1 MAILDSGIKNASI
14 STLIPIGLI
23 GVILMFFMPIP
34 TFLLDT
40 FQAFNITIAITI
52 FLLSMYIK
60 EPLDFSVF
68 PSVLLV
74 TTLYR
79 LALNMSSTKLILLQG
94 LNFNG
99 KLIKTFGDFVVGGN
113 YVIGIIVFVIL
124 VVINFIV
131 ITKGSERVAEV
142 GARFTLDA
150 MPGKQMSIDADYNAG
165 IISEEEAKERRK
177 KIQMESDF
185 YGSMDGASKF
195 VKGDAIAGII
205 ITIVNILGGFLV
217 GILRGEGLAE
227 AASTY
232 TILTIG
238 DGLVS
243 QIPALLIS
251 VATGMVVTRSA
262 SESDFGTDIIEQ
274 FFQEPKI
281 LYLISGALFILGVI
295 PGMPKL
301 SFFSLSIFLGGLG
314 YILTKSIKE
323 AEAKSEEEEIENV
336 SNTEE
341 NQIEEVKNLL
351 KVDPMELELGY
362 SLIPIVD
369 KEQGGDLLER
379 ITMIRKQLAM
389 ELGIMIPYM
398 RIKDNMQLNP
408 NEYNIKIKSSV
419 VAVGDIMI
427 GSYLAMNPG
436 NIEEE
441 IVGVPTIE
449 PAFKLPAIWINEEQR
464 EKAELLGYTVVDPT
478 SVLAT
483 HITETIKRHA
493 ADILDREAVK
503 ELIDNI
509 KDEYNVIVEEV
520 YPKKFDLGEIQTV
533 LQNLLNEGISIRN
546 LPLILE
552 AMADASKLTQNIET
566 LSEYVRIGL
575 ARQICNEFKGP
586 DGKLRVLTLSPET
599 EEFLKNNL
607 QETELGNYISLDP
620 VSNNKLLSSISEENN
635 KCVMSGYP
643 TVILVAPEIRK
654 PLRGLIER
662 DFKGIA
668 IISYNEIIAD
678 IELEAI
684 GMVSVE

>member
-1 MAILDSGIKNASI
+1 MAVLDGGIKNTSI

-99 KLIKTFGDFVVGGN
+99 KLIRTFGDFVVGGN

-217 GILRGEGLAE
+217 GILRGEGLAD

-281 LYLISGALFILGVI
+281 LYLISGALFILGII

-301 SFFSLSIFLGGLG
+301 SFFSLSIFLGVLG

-323 AEAKSEEEEIENV
+323 AEAKLTEEEIENV
-336 SNTEE
+336 SNTEG
-341 NQIEEVKNLL
+341 NQIEEVKSLL

-389 ELGIMIPYM
+389 ELGIMVPYM

-419 VAVGDIMI
+419 VAIGDIMI

-441 IVGVPTIE
+441 IVGVPTVE
-449 PAFKLPAIWINEEQR
+449 PAFKLPAIWISEDQR

-493 ADILDREAVK
+493 ADILDREGVK

-509 KDEYNVIVEEV
+509 KDEYSVIVDEV

-620 VSNNKLLSSISEENN
+620 VSNNKLLTSVSEENN
-635 KCVMSGYP
+635 KCIMSGYP
-643 TVILVAPEIRK
+643 AVILVAPEIRK
-654 PLRGLIER
+654 PLRGLLER

-684 GMVSVE
+684 GMVNIE